1 MNKISIYKPLSLE
14 ETEKLKKDISKNSDL
29 LNETDSGGS
38 SLLQIA
44 VAHNNIE
51 LAKFL
56 IEAAIDVNHQD
67 ESKNVALHYCAEYYC
82 YEIADYILK
91 NGGRLN
97 IEDKFGNEPLWT
109 ALSNVK
115 RGLVGLDLVKLFI
128 SYGANKEHEN
138 KVKKSPMAYA
148 LTLGIKEIIDALNG
162 S

>member
-1 MNKISIYKPLSLE
+1 M
-14 ETEKLKKDISKNSDL
+14 
-29 LNETDSGGS
+29 
-38 SLLQIA
+38 
-44 VAHNNIE
+44 
-51 LAKFL
+51 
-56 IEAAIDVNHQD
+56 
-67 ESKNVALHYCAEYYC
+67 HYCAEYYC